1 MQTLLQDFRYGLRM
15 LAKNPGFT
23 CVAVLSLAL
32 GIAANTTVFSFING
46 FLLKPPAVQEPEHLA
61 EVWQRHAGQTTGIGS
76 HLQLSYPDLAYYRD
90 HNQVFSAMAGF
101 TAETT
106 PLVWNRGG
114 EGETVQCALVSAS
127 FFSVLGITPQLG
139 RGFLPE
145 EDQGA
150 DAAPVVVLSHSLW
163 QHRLGSDPNIIGK
176 PMSLNGRNF
185 TVVGIAPAQFTGIII
200 GSTADLWTPLAM
212 HRATNPNI
220 DLNERHMHWLLGVGR
235 LKPQTTLAQARAD
248 FDILARQL
256 SQAYPDPD
264 KDLGAGVVPLEFVPG
279 PFRGVLGV
287 VSAGLMTVVGLVLLI
302 ACANAANLLLAK
314 GESRRREMAIR
325 ASLGADSSRLIRQ
338 TLTESILIAGIAG
351 ALGLALTQWAAP
363 LLLAL
368 KPVSLPVSIDISP
381 DLRVLIFTVLAS
393 LFTGIIFGLVPALYG
408 SKTDLVA
415 NLREGS
421 QQGGSTK
428 SRLRSFLVVG
438 QVTASMV
445 LLVGAGLCLRSLLNA
460 RSIDPGFDTRNAVA
474 ASINVETF
482 GYSETQGK
490 LFYRELLQQV
500 RALPGVRSAALTFH
514 LPLGQF
520 IRMEPVS
527 IEGRPSDTK
536 PGEVSDPV
544 VDVGI
549 VSPGYFEAMGV
560 ALLRGRGFTELDTD
574 SAPRTVVINQVMADR
589 FWPHQDALGKFV
601 NLFRPDRSLVR
612 AQVVGITKTGKY
624 QSLAEEPKPF
634 LYRCML
640 QDYEPGVQ
648 LIVRAQGDTAQIISG
663 LRHQVQ
669 QLDSR
674 MALVG
679 VETFDH
685 HMQLP
690 LFPAQAAGIVLGTF
704 GLLGMILAVL
714 GLYSVIAYSVSQRT
728 REVGVRMALGA
739 RESDVLQLVVW
750 QGLRLT
756 LIGVGLGLVGAFAI
770 TRVLSSLLYGISAT
784 DPISFFSVALLLIA
798 AALLASYIPARRA
811 TRVDPMIAL
820 RYE

>member
-1 MQTLLQDFRYGLRM
+1 
-15 LAKNPGFT
+15 
-23 CVAVLSLAL
+23 
-32 GIAANTTVFSFING
+32 
-46 FLLKPPAVQEPEHLA
+46 
-61 EVWQRHAGQTTGIGS
+61 
-76 HLQLSYPDLAYYRD
+76 
-90 HNQVFSAMAGF
+90 
-101 TAETT
+101 
-106 PLVWNRGG
+106 
-114 EGETVQCALVSAS
+114 
-127 FFSVLGITPQLG
+127 
-139 RGFLPE
+139 
-145 EDQGA
+145 
-150 DAAPVVVLSHSLW
+150 
-163 QHRLGSDPNIIGK
+163 
-176 PMSLNGRNF
+176 MSLNGHRF
-185 TVVGIAPAQFTGIII
+185 TVVGVAPAQFTAIII
-200 GSTADLWTPLAM
+200 GSSADLWTPM
-212 HRATNPNI
+212 TMQRVTNPNVV
-220 DLNERHMHWLLGVGR
+220 LNERHMHWLLGVGR
-235 LKPQTTLAQARAD
+235 LKPNTTLAQARAD

-264 KDLGAGVVPLEFVPG
+264 KDLGVGVVALEFVPG

-287 VSAGLMTVVGLVLLI
+287 VGAGLMTVVGLVLLI

-314 GESRRREMAIR
+314 SESRRREMAIR
-325 ASLGADSSRLIRQ
+325 ASLGAGAGRLVRQ
-338 TLTESILIAGIAG
+338 TLTESILIAAMSG
-351 ALGLALTQWAAP
+351 ALGLAITLWAAP

-381 DLRVLIFTVLAS
+381 DTRVLTFTALAS
-393 LFTGIIFGLVPALYG
+393 LFTGVIFGLVPALHG

-421 QQGGSTK
+421 QQDGSAR
-428 SRLRSFLVVG
+428 SRLRNILVVG
-438 QVTASMV
+438 QVTACMV

-460 RSIDPGFDTRNAVA
+460 RSIDPGFDPHNAVA

-490 LFYRELLQQV
+490 PFYRDLLQQV
-500 RALPGVRSAALTFH
+500 RAVPGVRFAALTFT

-527 IEGRPSDTK
+527 IEGRPKDTR
-536 PGEVSDPV
+536 PDEFSDPV

-549 VSPGYFEAMGV
+549 VSPGYFEAMGIP
-560 ALLRGRGFTELDTD
+560 LLRGRGFTEADTEA
-574 SAPRTVVINQVMADR
+574 APHSVVINQAMADR

-601 NLFRPDRSLVR
+601 NLFRPDRSRLR
-612 AQVVGITKTGKY
+612 AQVVGIAKTGKY

-648 LIVRAQGDTAQIISG
+648 IVVRTQGDTAQVISG

-679 VETFDH
+679 VETFAQ

-690 LFPAQAAGIVLGTF
+690 LFPAQATGVVLGTF
-704 GLLGMILAVL
+704 GLLGMILAVI
-714 GLYSVIAYSVSQRT
+714 GLYGVIAYLVSQRT
-728 REVGVRMALGA
+728 HEVGVRMALGA
-739 RESDVLQLVVW
+739 TGADVLQLVVW
-750 QGLRLT
+750 QGLQLT

-784 DPISFFSVALLLIA
+784 DPISFFSVAVLLTGV
-798 AALLASYIPARRA
+798 ALLASYIPARRA